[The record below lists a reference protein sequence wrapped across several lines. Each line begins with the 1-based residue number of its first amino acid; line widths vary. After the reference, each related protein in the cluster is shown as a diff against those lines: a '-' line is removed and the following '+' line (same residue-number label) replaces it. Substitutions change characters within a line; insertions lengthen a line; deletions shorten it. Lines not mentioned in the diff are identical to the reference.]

1 MKHLSRAIA
10 TLLVFLQ
17 LGIAQA
23 AAEQQPCFRIFDA
36 SGFKGKPNLAS
47 YGIEPA
53 TVIYAGNHFWPGK
66 KNMDSLP
73 QRSAVTSMVRQWI
86 TPRRPRPALTV
97 IDVEHWPNV
106 GEAGVVAASVDKY
119 LTLFQWVKEDV
130 GNETR
135 VSYYAIPPLRDYW
148 RATKGAD
155 SPAYKQW
162 QAEND
167 RFVGLAQA
175 VEALT
180 PSLYTFYSDPKGW
193 DLYAITNV
201 SEARRL
207 AAGKPVYPFVWP
219 HFHEGGNQKGYIGK
233 ELWLAQLQ
241 TLERIADGVV
251 IWAGNLEVWDND
263 AGWWQATEEFIANS
277 SRVCKG
283 PGPNAPRLH
292 PVQPK

>member
-1 MKHLSRAIA
+1 MKHLSHAVA
-10 TLLVFLQ
+10 ALLVFLQ
-17 LGIAQA
+17 LGTAQA

-36 SGFKGKPNLAS
+36 SGFKGKPNLAP

-66 KNMDSLP
+66 KHMDSLP
-73 QRSAVTSMVRQWI
+73 QRSAVTAMVRQWI
-86 TPRRPRPALTV
+86 TPRRPMHALTV
-97 IDVEHWPNV
+97 IDLEHWPNV
-106 GEAGVVAASVDKY
+106 GEAGVVEASVDKY

-130 GNETR
+130 GNETK
-135 VSYYAIPPLRDYW
+135 VGYYAIPPLRDYW
-148 RATKGAD
+148 RATQGPDVK
-155 SPAYKQW
+155 AYKQW
-162 QAEND
+162 QADND
-167 RFVGLAQA
+167 KFIRLAQT
-175 VEALT
+175 VEVLT
-180 PSLYTFYSDPKGW
+180 PSLYTFYSDRKGW

-251 IWAGNLEVWDND
+251 IWAGLEVWDKD
-263 AGWWQATEEFIANS
+263 AGWWEATKEFIASS

-283 PGPNAPRLH
+283 PAPNSPRLH
-292 PVQPK
+292 SVQP